1 MCHLF
6 LLFSSKASDG
16 DVLEENR
23 NVTYFISEGNGAGK
37 FAIDAITGVITLIDT
52 IDYELEAK
60 EYNLVVVARNTEE
73 PYLEGEAN
81 VTVVILVRYIFVRA
95 GLYFAIYDIF

>member
-6 LLFSSKASDG
+6 LLFTSKASDG
-16 DVLEENR
+16 DVLDENKY
-23 NVTYFISEGNGAGK
+23 VTYFISEGNDAGK
-37 FAIDAITGVITLIDT
+37 FAIDAVTGVITLIDT

-60 EYNLVVVARNTEE
+60 EYNLEVVARNTEE

-81 VTVVILVRYIFVRA
+81 VTVVILVRYIFFRA
-95 GLYFAIYDIF
+95 ASYSVML